1 MATAVT
7 PTNVQKME
15 FDVTTAEGPCR
26 VTVVTG
32 TLPAELVANSGT
44 QSLSLTALV
53 DPTLNPGQFRKATA
67 TAALAAT
74 GANLGAPAT
83 STSAVSFSI
92 DGVEANFDGQTGRT
106 ELRVDLTVGVSN
118 GTAAIQ
124 RVAFQVTTLAKL

>member
-7 PTNVQKME
+7 PANVQKME

-32 TLPAELVANSGT
+32 ILPAGLVANSGT

-74 GANLGAPAT
+74 TAGNLGAT
-83 STSAVSFSI
+83 TSAFSCSI

-106 ELRVDLTVGVSN
+106 ELRVDLTVEVS
-118 GTAAIQ
+118 GGSAAIQ
-124 RVAFQVTTLAKL
+124 RVAFEVTTLAKL

>member
-32 TLPAELVANSGT
+32 TLPAGLVANSAT
-44 QSLSLTALV
+44 QSLSLTALL

-67 TAALAAT
+67 MAALAAT

-83 STSAVSFSI
+83 PTSAVSFSI
-92 DGVEANFDGQTGRT
+92 DGVEANFDGQSGRT
-106 ELRVDLTVGVSN
+106 ELRVDLTVEVAV

>member
-32 TLPAELVANSGT
+32 TLPAGLVANSGT

-74 GANLGAPAT
+74 GANLGAP
-83 STSAVSFSI
+83 TSAFSFSI

-106 ELRVDLTVGVSN
+106 ELRVDLTLEVSG
-118 GTAAIQ
+118 GTAAIP

>member
-32 TLPAELVANSGT
+32 TLPAGLVANSGT

-53 DPTLNPGQFRKATA
+53 DPTLNPGQSRKATA
-67 TAALAAT
+67 TAALAAA
-74 GANLGAPAT
+74 GANLGAP
-83 STSAVSFSI
+83 TSAFSFSV

-106 ELRVDLTVGVSN
+106 ELRVDLTVSG
-118 GTAAIQ
+118 GTAAIP
-124 RVAFQVTTLAKL
+124 RIAFQVTTLAKL

>member
-1 MATAVT
+1 MAPLVT

-15 FDVTTAEGPCR
+15 FDVTTVEGPCR

-32 TLPAELVANSGT
+32 TLSVGLVANSDS
-44 QSLSLTALV
+44 QSFSFTALV

-74 GANLGAPAT
+74 AAT
-83 STSAVSFSI
+83 LNTPPPNTFSFSV

-106 ELRVDLTVGVSN
+106 ELRVDLTVQVSN

-124 RVAFQVTTLAKL
+124 RITFQVTTLAKL

>member
-32 TLPAELVANSGT
+32 TLPAGLVANSGT

-67 TAALAAT
+67 TAALAAA
-74 GANLGAPAT
+74 GANLGAP
-83 STSAVSFSI
+83 TSAFSFSV

-106 ELRVDLTVGVSN
+106 ELRVDLTVDVSG
-118 GTAAIQ
+118 GTAAIP
-124 RVAFQVTTLAKL
+124 RIAFQVTTLAKL

>member
-15 FDVTTAEGPCR
+15 FDVTTAEGSCR

-32 TLPAELVANSGT
+32 TLPAGLVANSGT

-67 TAALAAT
+67 TAALAAA
-74 GANLGAPAT
+74 GANLGAP
-83 STSAVSFSI
+83 TSAFSFSV

-106 ELRVDLTVGVSN
+106 ELRVDLTVDVSG
-118 GTAAIQ
+118 GTAAIP
-124 RVAFQVTTLAKL
+124 RIAFQVTTLAKL